1 MMTRGQSAEWFV
13 FLEIYIDTCFSL
25 FLSLSPSLSLSLL
38 SLFCLSS
45 VSLLSLFCLS
55 SVSLLSLFCLS
66 SVSLLSLFCLFSL
79 SLLSLF
85 SLSLLSLSLSSL
97 SLSSLSLSSL
107 SHLSSLF
114 SLSLSVSLSLS
125 LLSLSLAR
133 AVLMRWDPCR
143 DYSRFIPVQIEPM
156 YLWSPVPHWW
166 IYDSGFLFI
175 SILMSWWSSP
185 LSWITYTT
193 ILMDFSENGAYP
205 ASAGWS
211 SFSPSIG
218 FAIWGTVEPLD
229 QKQLSFFWVLKSIK
243 DPFWGITVR
252 LRVPSSASSYF
263 TSSFSWIHAQTQL
276 SYHVG
281 SVLPFYC
288 QYSLH
293 DIPYIISYNP
303 LYAHHIAMIFHIQ
316 LAKSHCIPLSLY
328 LYTIS

>member
-107 SHLSSLF
+107 SLISHLS

-125 LLSLSLAR
+125 LFSLSRSLSLSR
-133 AVLMRWDPCR
+133 AP
-143 DYSRFIPVQIEPM
+143 
-156 YLWSPVPHWW
+156 
-166 IYDSGFLFI
+166 FLC
-175 SILMSWWSSP
+175 
-185 LSWITYTT
+185 
-193 ILMDFSENGAYP
+193 
-205 ASAGWS
+205 AG
-211 SFSPSIG
+211 IH
-218 FAIWGTVEPLD
+218 AE
-229 QKQLSFFWVLKSIK
+229 
-243 DPFWGITVR
+243 ITVD
-252 LRVPSSASSYF
+252 SSQF
-263 TSSFSWIHAQTQL
+263 KL
-276 SYHVG
+276 SQCIFG
-281 SVLPFYC
+281 P
-288 QYSLH
+288 Q
-293 DIPYIISYNP
+293 
-303 LYAHHIAMIFHIQ
+303 FHIGGYMIQVFCLFPYWWADDLPRFHGLRIPPSLWISLKMGHTPHPLVDHHFPLQ
-316 LAKSHCIPLSLY
+316 LALLFGVQWNPWIRSN
-328 LYTIS
+328 